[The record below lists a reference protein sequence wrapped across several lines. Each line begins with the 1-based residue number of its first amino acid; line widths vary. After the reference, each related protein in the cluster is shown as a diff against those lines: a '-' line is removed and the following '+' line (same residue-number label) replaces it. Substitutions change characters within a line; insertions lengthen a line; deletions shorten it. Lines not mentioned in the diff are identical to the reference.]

1 MVFTPFTHLQHLV
14 ILLLLVLEMQTSF
27 VWLVE
32 GVEHLNIVVG
42 VVLEGIGT
50 SLVWL

>member
-1 MVFTPFTHLQHLV
+1 
-14 ILLLLVLEMQTSF
+14 MQTSF
-27 VWLVE
+27 VWLAVLVE
-32 GVEHLNIVVG
+32 RHNMVAV